1 MARSMPC
8 PTRVRFEEEEGDADV
23 RARFVSETER
33 RKEAGC
39 CRWRS
44 WADAARLLGFSSVQE
59 ESGDAAGLGQKNGP
73 DGHYNQHKEKATQA
87 RVRERLSRPNQG
99 GMGLAAR
106 NSKEKSFSLFFLFP
120 EFSKANP
127 NRI

>member
-1 MARSMPC
+1 VPC
-8 PTRVRFEEEEGDADV
+8 PTRVQFEEEEGDADV
-23 RARFVSETER
+23 RAHFISETER

-39 CRWRS
+39 CRWCSR
-44 WADAARLLGFSSVQE
+44 ADAARLLGFGSAQE
-59 ESGDAAGLGQKNGP
+59 ESSGAAGLGQKNGP
-73 DGHYNQHKEKATQA
+73 DGHCSQHKEKATRA
-87 RVRERLSRPNQG
+87 RVRERPSRPNQG

>member
-1 MARSMPC
+1 M
-8 PTRVRFEEEEGDADV
+8 
-23 RARFVSETER
+23 
-33 RKEAGC
+33 
-39 CRWRS
+39 
-44 WADAARLLGFSSVQE
+44 RLLGFGLAQE
-59 ESGDAAGLGQKNGP
+59 ESSGAAGLGQKNGP
-73 DGHYNQHKEKATQA
+73 EDHCGQHKEKATRA
-87 RVRERLSRPNQG
+87 RVRERPSRPNQG